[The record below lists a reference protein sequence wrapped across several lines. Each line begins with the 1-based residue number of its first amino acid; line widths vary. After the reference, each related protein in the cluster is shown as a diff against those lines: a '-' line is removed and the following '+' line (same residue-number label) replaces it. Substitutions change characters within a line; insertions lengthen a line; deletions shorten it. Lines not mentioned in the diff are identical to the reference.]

1 MSLSKLAAHAVTS
14 ILIDA
19 CSRGYS
25 CTFRQRLLHELGD
38 EAGRAVLE
46 ELRVAGI
53 DVVGMGSRRASEVD
67 DELQQLRLQFDRDGV
82 HD

>member
-25 CTFRQRLLHELGD
+25 CTFRQRLSP
-38 EAGRAVLE
+38 RA
-46 ELRVAGI
+46 
-53 DVVGMGSRRASEVD
+53 RR
-67 DELQQLRLQFDRDGV
+67 
-82 HD
+82 